1 MCTIDGGCWHFGD
14 DVSAL
19 LQNSAGVGALK
30 EELNNILIS
39 CLAEEAKRAHA
50 AQEAIEVCR
59 AAGALSAHP
68 FGSALIPSNL
78 QRRSLA
84 QIMASYA
91 CAQLHLCQNPFSSRI
106 DVSVACAEEGLE
118 HLNKQY
124 VLQENFS
131 TSYEEVVDEVSNAL
145 QATSAANRSASCFDS
160 LVKTLKQHSAQW
172 HTYKQQLSP

>member
-1 MCTIDGGCWHFGD
+1 MKHPSGSIDGRCWHREKPLAD

-30 EELNNILIS
+30 EELNNVMIS

-50 AQEAIEVCR
+50 AQEAIEGCR
-59 AAGALSAHP
+59 AAGELSLHP
-68 FGSALIPSNL
+68 FRSALIPSNL
-78 QRRSLA
+78 QRQPLA
-84 QIMASYA
+84 GIMASGA
-91 CAQLHLCQNPFSSRI
+91 CSQMHLCQSLSSST

-124 VLQENFS
+124 VMQENFS

-145 QATSAANRSASCFDS
+145 QATSAANRSAS
-160 LVKTLKQHSAQW
+160 
-172 HTYKQQLSP
+172 